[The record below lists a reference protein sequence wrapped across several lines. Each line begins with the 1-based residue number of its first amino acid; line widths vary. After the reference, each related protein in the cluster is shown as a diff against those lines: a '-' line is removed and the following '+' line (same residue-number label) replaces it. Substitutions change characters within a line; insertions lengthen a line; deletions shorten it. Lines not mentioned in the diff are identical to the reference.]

1 MPGAQKAA
9 SACRRNARP
18 SLRLRKKRDFDRVF
32 NQPLRSARRCFT
44 VLARSNPMT
53 HARLGL
59 AVSKK
64 VDKRAVGRNRIKRMI
79 RESFRQDAIAAASLD
94 VVVIARPPAASDE
107 PGTVR
112 KELAEH
118 WQRLL
123 KLTHTSR
130 TQDAD

>member
-1 MPGAQKAA
+1 MPGAPKAA
-9 SACRRNARP
+9 SACRRYARP
-18 SLRLRKKRDFDRVF
+18 SLRLRHKRDFDRVF

-44 VLARSNPMT
+44 VLARSNLTT

-79 RESFRQDAIAAASLD
+79 RESFRQDAIAAVPLD
-94 VVVIARPPAASDE
+94 VVVIARPPAATDN
-107 PGTVR
+107 PGNVR
-112 KELAEH
+112 QELADH

-123 KLTHTSR
+123 RLAQTRH